1 MLAPIVLK
9 FGGSSVGTAER
20 LRNVAKIISQYRKSR
35 NRIVVVVSAMGDTTD
50 DLIALALK
58 VSSHALSVKNRREM
72 DMLLSTGERV
82 SMALL
87 SIALSELGIEAV
99 SFTGSQSGIL
109 TDTLHGEARI
119 SDIKPI
125 RILESLQS
133 EKVVIVA
140 GFQGVSHSKEITTL
154 GRGGSDTSAVALAV
168 ALKAQEA
175 VIYTDVDGIY
185 SADPRVVPDAKHL
198 SHVPWDLCL
207 EAAERGAQVLHPR
220 CIELAWKHQM
230 PIRVQSSF
238 KSDVAGTLVKGV
250 SLDMTDVSIQKNLE
264 GPKVLTLALQRNLV
278 SVEKRGMAATEVA
291 SLHKSLCGAG
301 MRFSYWHHSATTM
314 QFVFDESLNSVLE
327 KYLVPDTKR
336 EKLAQVSIIG
346 MGLLQAPEIYSRA
359 AEILQVRGIET
370 LRSSLSSTT
379 LSFLCRDAE
388 GMEAA
393 LKDLHAAFIS

>member
-58 VSSHALSVKNRREM
+58 VSAHALSVKNRREM

-125 RILESLQS
+125 RILESLQN

-185 SADPRVVPDAKHL
+185 SADPRIVNDAKHL

-220 CIELAWKHQM
+220 CIELAWKHRM
-230 PIRVQSSF
+230 PIRVLSSF
-238 KSDVAGTLVKGV
+238 KNEVAGTLVKGV
-250 SLDMTDVSIQKNLE
+250 SSEMTDVNTQKNLE

-278 SVEKRGMAATEVA
+278 SVEKRGMAATDVA
-291 SLHKSLCGAG
+291 SLHKNLCGAG

-314 QFVFDESLNSVLE
+314 QFVFDESLSSVLE

-336 EKLAQVSIIG
+336 EKLAQISIIG

-359 AEILQVRGIET
+359 AEILQARGVET

-379 LSFLCRDAE
+379 LSFLCRDTE
-388 GMEAA
+388 GMETAM
-393 LKDLHAAFIS
+393 KELHAAFVA